1 MWNPS
6 RSSLFALGTAL
17 AAGLSAGLLSG
28 TAANAAEALNPIK
41 IDQWENPY
49 RGRGRDP
56 FAAGADDIW
65 FVGQQGHYLGR
76 FTPSTG
82 EFFKRDLPDRAGPHN
97 AIVSSQ
103 GIVWYSGNLVGNIGR
118 YDPRT
123 DQIELIAMPEA
134 AARDPHTLVF
144 DDDESHI
151 WFTVQGGNYIGRLT
165 VADRKVELI
174 PVPTQRSRPYGIKM
188 AADGTPWVVLLGTN
202 KLASVDPKTMQL
214 TEYTIPAEE
223 ARPRRLEITSD
234 GRIWYADFARG
245 YLGVYDP
252 AAKTFKE
259 FALPSSAQSRPY
271 GTALDE
277 QDRVWVVETGVQ
289 PNLFVGF
296 DTKTEKV
303 VSITP
308 VPSGAGSIRHMDY
321 HEPTGSVWFGTDDE
335 TIGRARVRE

>member
-1 MWNPS
+1 MWKTS
-6 RSSLFALGTAL
+6 RASLSLL
-17 AAGLSAGLLSG
+17 LSALLTGLVG
-28 TAANAAEALNPIK
+28 TAATAAEPLNPIA

-56 FAAGADDIW
+56 FAAGADEIW

-82 EFFKRDLPDRAGPHN
+82 QFFKRDLPDGAGPHN
-97 AIVSSQ
+97 AIVSSE

-123 DQIELIAMPEA
+123 DQIEIIAMPDA

-151 WFTVQGGNYIGRLT
+151 WFTVQGGNYVGRLT

-174 PVPTQRSRPYGIKM
+174 PVPTQRSRPYGIKL
-188 AADGTPWVVLLGTN
+188 AADGTPWTVLLGTN
-202 KLASVDPKTMQL
+202 KLASVDPSTLQL
-214 TEYTIPAEE
+214 TEYTIPAEG

-245 YLGVYDP
+245 FLGAYDP
-252 AAKTFKE
+252 AAKTFE
-259 FALPSSAQSRPY
+259 EWALPSGTQSRPY
-271 GTALDE
+271 GMASDE

-296 DTKTEKV
+296 DTQAEKI

-308 VPSGAGSIRHMDY
+308 VPSGGGSIRHMDY
-321 HEPTGSVWFGTDDE
+321 HEPTASVWFGTDDE
-335 TIGRARVRE
+335 TIGRARVGGE